1 MWGSMMRM
9 MCPSATTIARRGV
22 GFNGNLR
29 VAAIAADNEQA
40 AGTGISE
47 IIAEIVVD
55 GIWPSFILSTSVRE
69 RVPNW
74 RGLGVG

>member
-9 MCPSATTIARRGV
+9 MCPIATTIARRGV

-29 VAAIAADNEQA
+29 NAVISVGSEQA
-40 AGTGISE
+40 ANDGISR

-55 GIWPSFILSTSVRE
+55 GI
-69 RVPNW
+69 
-74 RGLGVG
+74 